1 MEKDKI
7 FIIMNEYIDGVCT
20 LENEK
25 IMFSELAQ
33 NDNYRSYFRNLNN
46 LKKISNLTDEKY
58 PTHLDKI
65 VLKSI
70 KGNFSSP
77 EKTNYRSWVIGLSF
91 AFSIIIILFSFILVK
106 ENNQFKYEISQAI
119 NKVNEQDKKIE
130 LLINSYSGIE
140 VNTSFDKEI
149 LIKSN

>member
-1 MEKDKI
+1 MEKEKI
-7 FIIMNEYIDGVCT
+7 YNLMNEYIDGQCT

-33 NDNYRSYFRNLNN
+33 NDNYRMYFRNLRN

-58 PTHLDKI
+58 PIHLDKI

-77 EKTNYRSWVIGLSF
+77 EKTNYKGWVIGLSF
-91 AFSIIIILFSFILVK
+91 AFSIIILFSFILIK